1 VTLPEGVEKKT
12 VKGRT
17 YFYWNPG
24 RGTAREGK
32 RVRLPN
38 LDASPAAF
46 FKELELYT
54 KPAKPVPLAGSVG
67 FLVQRYRDSEDF
79 KKLSDSTKASY
90 SVHLNRFEIAWGAL
104 SYDLPAGA
112 VIALRDSMA
121 DTAGMANHMLSVGRT
136 LWKWGRAIGV
146 QSNPFIGVANLDVG
160 DVGHILASLG
170 DRTRLQG
177 CLARSRAHGTT
188 RLGDLSARIRS
199 HPHGAGAARS
209 PRPMVPAEENQKEA
223 QSVLHPIDACRCT
236 NARSLATDENCVYRD
251 ALEGTDTAYQRG
263 LLSVLPA
270 RRPLYR
276 NELARALA
284 PLAQDR

>member
-1 VTLPEGVEKKT
+1 MTLPEGVEKKT

-136 LWKWGRAIGV
+136 LWKWGRAV
-146 QSNPFIGVANLDVG
+146 HVHMLR
-160 DVGHILASLG
+160 H
-170 DRTRLQG
+170 
-177 CLARSRAHGTT
+177 
-188 RLGDLSARIRS
+188 
-199 HPHGAGAARS
+199 
-209 PRPMVPAEENQKEA
+209 
-223 QSVLHPIDACRCT
+223 ACG
-236 NARSLATDENCVYRD
+236 Y
-251 ALEGTDTAYQRG
+251 
-263 LLSVLPA
+263 
-270 RRPLYR
+270 
-276 NELARALA
+276 ALA
-284 PLAQDR
+284 NAGHDTRAIQDWLGHRAIQHTARYTELSQERFKDFWRN